1 MAKRVPAPGWHL
13 PQVVARFALL
23 TIERGSDDGRIRCT
37 PWHEA
42 QLATVLLPARD
53 ERPWKLSSKDE
64 TTLLGRLNFSV
75 TRRSPWQGR
84 QVGGEDRRAGVFDR
98 KNAVLAV
105 AVGADRRLVGA
116 VGHGLAVDARLESFL
131 DAGMAGAAGVR
142 HVLAVHLRLRIRR
155 RQDAVTAVARGAGG

>member
-75 TRRSPWQGR
+75 TRRSPWQR
-84 QVGGEDRRAGVFDR
+84 PQVMAG
-98 KNAVLAV
+98 
-105 AVGADRRLVGA
+105 
-116 VGHGLAVDARLESFL
+116 RLEAKTGEPGSFTERMRCSPWQSVQTGASSVPWATAWPWTL
-131 DAGMAGAAGVR
+131 AWKAFSMPAWQVPQVSGTFWRFTFDFGSDA
-142 HVLAVHLRLRIRR
+142 
-155 RQDAVTAVARGAGG
+155 